1 MSISRSLAS
10 SRNVKAEE
18 VCIAIHRGDGHL
30 TNSNENPANFAR
42 FLRPSLDWL
51 LICIVLAV
59 YVEHAYPDS
68 HSLIFLLSSV
78 AIIPLAKWLGTATEH
93 IAERAGEGIGGLL
106 NATLGNAAELIIAIV
121 ALKAGQIDVVK
132 ASLSGSIIGNILLV
146 LGASFVAGGL
156 RYKVQEF
163 NTLAAH
169 SQVTTLSVASIAL
182 IILSAFYHL
191 GKDEVRARTNDLS
204 LAISVLLLAT
214 YALSL
219 WFSLRTH
226 SDLFRGKS
234 GEPTTE
240 TGQDHSHQWS
250 MRFSLGVL
258 AVVTVFIAWMS
269 EILVGS
275 VSEAAKSM
283 GLSSVF
289 IGVIV
294 VALIGNAAEHSTAIL
309 AAMKNRMDL
318 SFGIAV
324 GSSAQIALFVAPLL
338 VLLSYV
344 IGPKP
349 MNLVFTSGEGL
360 AVILSI
366 NILWQSTSDGRSHW
380 FKGVLLLMVY
390 LIFALAF
397 YMIV

>member
-1 MSISRSLAS
+1 MNYSRLL
-10 SRNVKAEE
+10 K
-18 VCIAIHRGDGHL
+18 
-30 TNSNENPANFAR
+30 
-42 FLRPSLDWL
+42 PSLDWL
-51 LICIVLAV
+51 LVCIVLAV
-59 YVEHAYPDS
+59 YAEHAHPDS
-68 HSLIFLLSSV
+68 HTLIFLLSAA
-78 AIIPLAKWLGTATEH
+78 AIIPLAGWLGTATEH

-121 ALKAGQIDVVK
+121 ALKAGQVEVVK

-156 RYKVQEF
+156 RHKVQEF
-163 NTLAAH
+163 NSLAAQ
-169 SQVTTLSVASIAL
+169 SQVATLSVTSIAL
-182 IILSAFYHL
+182 ILLSAFYHL
-191 GKDEVRARTNDLS
+191 GKDEVRARTDDLS
-204 LAISVLLLAT
+204 VVISILLLTT
-214 YALSL
+214 YVLSL
-219 WFSLRTH
+219 WFSLHTH

-234 GEPTTE
+234 AEPPTKGKPE
-240 TGQDHSHQWS
+240 HGHLWS
-250 MRFSLGVL
+250 LRLSLGVL

-294 VALIGNAAEHSTAIL
+294 VALIGNAAEHSTAVL

-324 GSSAQIALFVAPLL
+324 GSSSQIALFVAPLL

-344 IGPKP
+344 IGPAP
-349 MNLVFTSGEGL
+349 MNLVFSSGEGL

-366 NILWQSTSDGRSHW
+366 NILWQVSSDGRSHW

-390 LIFALAF
+390 AILASAF